1 MKIAVNGASGFIGG
15 ELCRFF
21 RAQGHEVVAIP
32 RAVYADK
39 DALKNLIG
47 GCDAVIN
54 LAGASIAARWSEA
67 YKKRLRTSRIDT
79 TRAGLRYK
87 RARKSALF
95 HQRFSRRYI

>member
-21 RAQGHEVVAIP
+21 RAQGHEIVAIP
-32 RAVYADK
+32 RASYADK

-54 LAGASIAARWSEA
+54 LAAS
-67 YKKRLRTSRIDT
+67 
-79 TRAGLRYK
+79 AGLRDK
-87 RARKSALF
+87 RARKSAIF
-95 HQRFSRRYI
+95 HQCFSRGPLRKRAWSRRELGQI